1 MLHKRKDHLW
11 QRQAARSANVHPAPT
26 AQSTPP
32 WTQHPTLTALHPSLQ
47 ITADCWALLA
57 APDGTSRKEHYL
69 PKGEREPDTAYRK
82 RLDAARPSGFF
93 RDALRTYAGMLSRGS
108 WLSLPASLSSVLTDV
123 DGRGTDLGV
132 FLAAVDLL
140 VLRDGAA
147 LVLVLPPEHSWPSEG
162 DRQEALRRGDRLSLP
177 RLQLVPRANCLYW
190 ELPVSYGLPGR
201 IIWREPV
208 NRPMSAEPVGS
219 EGAVAE
225 QINALLGDAD
235 APDRWHYRSLSLLTT
250 GDTTKG
256 GTTKGGAVTGLQ
268 LAHHP
273 VCADPQATSGWRCDD
288 PVVTIF
294 EGIHRLPACWYTSD
308 GSAFGEGDLP
318 HLGLAHQYLNH
329 FRCKSEY
336 EELLSRTALPV
347 GVRKGMVDAMGNSQ
361 AGPVVLGP
369 NTCMDLPA
377 DASFEFVEI
386 RARSLAEHR
395 AWLQILDDTM
405 RRDAL
410 IPSQNRG
417 AARTEMEISLTA
429 SQSYALLQA
438 MAIQKAS
445 LFSTL
450 LQHWCALTG
459 EPLTPGAGLQ
469 VTVSPLTPPIQPQ
482 PQVKEWIE
490 LFDKGVIS
498 REELRHQLALATA
511 NAISSPTLDD
521 SPATR
526 AGEGSQAPEPRSVD
540 GSEPLPLRQEESAA
554 PAAA

>member
-1 MLHKRKDHLW
+1 MLPLATPDTAVSHAPWL
-11 QRQAARSANVHPAPT
+11 QHPA
-26 AQSTPP
+26 
-32 WTQHPTLTALHPSLQ
+32 LTALQLSLR
-47 ITADCWALLA
+47 ITTDCWALLA
-57 APDGTSRKEHYL
+57 APDGSSRKEHYL
-69 PKGEREPDTAYRK
+69 PKGEREPDNAYRK

-108 WLSLPASLSSVLTDV
+108 WISLPASLSSVLTDV

-132 FLAAVDLL
+132 FLAAADLL

-177 RLQLVPRANCLYW
+177 RLQLVPRANCLNW

-208 NRPMSAEPVGS
+208 NRPISGEPAGP

-235 APDRWHYRSLSLLTT
+235 APDRWHYRSLQLLTT
-250 GDTTKG
+250 GDPTKG
-256 GTTKGGAVTGLQ
+256 GTARGGAVTGLQ

-273 VCADPQATSGWRCDD
+273 VCADLQATSGWRCDD
-288 PVVTIF
+288 PVVTTF

-369 NTCMDLPA
+369 NTCMDLPS

-459 EPLTPGAGLQ
+459 ETLTPGAGLQ

-526 AGEGSQAPEPRSVD
+526 AGEGSQAPDPRAPE
-540 GSEPLPLRQEESAA
+540 GSAPVPLRQEESAA

>member
-1 MLHKRKDHLW
+1 MPPT
-11 QRQAARSANVHPAPT
+11 PALPAT
-26 AQSTPP
+26 GPYAP
-32 WTQHPTLTALHPSLQ
+32 WTQHPTLTSLRPSLQ
-47 ITADCWALLA
+47 ITSDCWALLA
-57 APDGTSRKEHYL
+57 ASDGSSRKEHYL

-93 RDALRTYAGMLSRGS
+93 REALRTYAGMLSRGS
-108 WLSLPASLSSVLTDV
+108 WISLPASLSSLLTDV

-132 FLAAVDLL
+132 FLAAADLL

-177 RLQLVPRANCLYW
+177 RLQLVPRANCLNW

-201 IIWREPV
+201 IVWREPV
-208 NRPMSAEPVGS
+208 NRPIIAEPNGP
-219 EGAVAE
+219 EGAVIK
-225 QINALLGDAD
+225 QITSLLGDAD
-235 APDRWHYRSLSLLTT
+235 APDRWHYRSLQLLTT
-250 GDTTKG
+250 GDATKG
-256 GTTKGGAVTGLQ
+256 GNARGVAVSGLQ

-273 VCADPQATSGWRCDD
+273 VCADPQATSGWRCDE
-288 PVVTIF
+288 PVATTY

-369 NTCMDLPA
+369 NTCMDLPS

-450 LQHWCALTG
+450 LQHWCSLSG
-459 EPLTPGAGLQ
+459 ELLDPGAGLQ

-490 LFDKGVIS
+490 LYDKGVIS

-526 AGEGSQAPEPRSVD
+526 AGEVGLAPAPTTPV
-540 GSEPLPLRQEESAA
+540 PLRQEETAA
-554 PAAA
+554 PAAS

>member
-1 MLHKRKDHLW
+1 VPSNSISAAATVHAPW
-11 QRQAARSANVHPAPT
+11 QA
-26 AQSTPP
+26 
-32 WTQHPTLTALHPSLQ
+32 HPTLIALRDSLQ

-57 APDGTSRKEHYL
+57 APDGSSRKEYYL
-69 PKGEREPDTAYRK
+69 PKGEREPETAYRK

-108 WLSLPASLSSVLTDV
+108 WISLPASLSSVLTDV

-132 FLAAVDLL
+132 FLAAADLL

-177 RLQLVPRANCLYW
+177 RLQLVPRVNCLNW

-201 IIWREPV
+201 IVWREPV
-208 NRPMSAEPVGS
+208 SRPISAEPAGS
-219 EGAVAE
+219 EGPVTE
-225 QINALLGDAD
+225 QIQALLGDAD
-235 APDRWHYRSLSLLTT
+235 APDRWHYRSLQLLTA
-250 GDTTKG
+250 GE
-256 GTTKGGAVTGLQ
+256 AITGLQ

-273 VCADPQATSGWRCDD
+273 ICADPQASSGWRCDE
-288 PVVTIF
+288 PVMTTY
-294 EGIHRLPACWYTSD
+294 EGISRLPACWYTSD
-308 GSAFGEGDLP
+308 GSGFGEGDLP

-459 EPLTPGAGLQ
+459 EPLDPGAGLQ

-526 AGEGSQAPEPRSVD
+526 AGEAT
-540 GSEPLPLRQEESAA
+540 SAA
-554 PAAA
+554 PAVSPRPPRQEEPDAATAAA

>member
-1 MLHKRKDHLW
+1 VHLDPTERATLRYAPW
-11 QRQAARSANVHPAPT
+11 VHNPILAAL
-26 AQSTPP
+26 Q
-32 WTQHPTLTALHPSLQ
+32 PSLQ

-57 APDGTSRKEHYL
+57 APDGSCRRERYL
-69 PKGEREPDTAYRK
+69 PKGEREPETAYRK

-108 WLSLPASLSSVLTDV
+108 WISLPASLSSVITDV

-132 FLAAVDLL
+132 FLAAADLL

-147 LVLVLPPEHSWPSEG
+147 LVVLLPPEHSWPSEG

-177 RLQLVPRANCLYW
+177 RLQLIPRANCLNW

-201 IIWREPV
+201 IVWREPV
-208 NRPMSAEPVGS
+208 NRPIGAETPGT
-219 EGAVAE
+219 EGAVTE

-235 APDRWHYRSLSLLTT
+235 APDRWYYRSLQLLTT

-256 GTTKGGAVTGLQ
+256 GTARSGAVTGLQ
-268 LAHHP
+268 MAHHP
-273 VCADPQATSGWRCDD
+273 VCTDPQATSGWRCDE
-288 PVVTIF
+288 PVATTY

-450 LQHWCALTG
+450 LQHWTALTG
-459 EPLTPGAGLQ
+459 EPLDPGAGLQ

-511 NAISSPTLDD
+511 NTISSPTLDD

-526 AGEGSQAPEPRSVD
+526 AGEGSRAPEPRAPES
-540 GSEPLPLRQEESAA
+540 SAPMPLRQEESAA

>member
-1 MLHKRKDHLW
+1 MAVAQALHL
-11 QRQAARSANVHPAPT
+11 Q
-26 AQSTPP
+26 P
-32 WTQHPTLTALHPSLQ
+32 WLIHPTLSALQLALQ

-57 APDGTSRKEHYL
+57 APDGSSRKEHYL

-132 FLAAVDLL
+132 FLAAADLL

-177 RLQLVPRANCLYW
+177 RLQLVPRANCLNW
-190 ELPVSYGLPGR
+190 ELPISYGLPGR

-208 NRPMSAEPVGS
+208 NRPISAESTGA
-219 EGAVAE
+219 EGAVTE

-235 APDRWHYRSLSLLTT
+235 APDRWHYRSLQLLTAS
-250 GDTTKG
+250 D
-256 GTTKGGAVTGLQ
+256 AVTGLQ

-273 VCADPQATSGWRCDD
+273 VCADPQARQGWRCDN
-288 PVVTIF
+288 PVVTTY
-294 EGIHRLPACWYTSD
+294 EGIQRLPACWYTSD
-308 GSAFGEGDLP
+308 GSGFGEGDLP

-450 LQHWCALTG
+450 LQHWTALTG
-459 EPLTPGAGLQ
+459 EPLDSAAGLQ

-490 LFDKGVIS
+490 LYDKDVIS

-526 AGEGSQAPEPRSVD
+526 AGEGSAPPTAEP
-540 GSEPLPLRQEESAA
+540 EAA
-554 PAAA
+554 QPPMD

>member
-1 MLHKRKDHLW
+1 ML
-11 QRQAARSANVHPAPT
+11 PAP
-26 AQSTPP
+26 ALPASAPCTP
-32 WTQHPTLTALHPSLQ
+32 WAHHPTLTSLHPCLQ

-57 APDGTSRKEHYL
+57 APDGTSRKEQYL

-108 WLSLPASLSSVLTDV
+108 WISLPTSLSSVLTDV

-132 FLAAVDLL
+132 FLAAADLL

-162 DRQEALRRGDRLSLP
+162 DRQESLRRGDRLSLP
-177 RLQLVPRANCLYW
+177 RLQLVPRANCLNW

-201 IIWREPV
+201 IVWREPV
-208 NRPMSAEPVGS
+208 NRPMSAEPAGP

-225 QINALLGDAD
+225 QITSLLGDAD
-235 APDRWHYRSLSLLTT
+235 APDRWQYRSLQLVTA
-250 GDTTKG
+250 GD
-256 GTTKGGAVTGLQ
+256 AVIGMQ

-273 VCADPQATSGWRCDD
+273 ICADPQATSGWRCDD
-288 PVVTIF
+288 PVVTTF

-369 NTCMDLPA
+369 NTCMDLPS

-459 EPLTPGAGLQ
+459 ETLTPGAGLQ

-526 AGEGSQAPEPRSVD
+526 AVESNPSPVA
-540 GSEPLPLRQEESAA
+540 LRQEATEAA
-554 PAAA
+554 PAAT

>member
-1 MLHKRKDHLW
+1 M
-11 QRQAARSANVHPAPT
+11 HPAPALPAT
-26 AQSTPP
+26 GPYAP
-32 WTQHPTLTALHPSLQ
+32 WTQHSTLTVLGASLQ
-47 ITADCWALLA
+47 ITADCWALLS
-57 APDGTSRKEHYL
+57 APDGSSRKDHYL
-69 PKGEREPDTAYRK
+69 PKGEREPETAYRK

-108 WLSLPASLSSVLTDV
+108 WISLPASLSSVLTDV

-132 FLAAVDLL
+132 FLAAADLL

-162 DRQEALRRGDRLSLP
+162 DRQDALRRGDRLSLP
-177 RLQLVPRANCLYW
+177 RLQLVPRANCLNW
-190 ELPVSYGLPGR
+190 ELPVSYGLPGQ

-208 NRPMSAEPVGS
+208 NRPISAEPAGP

-235 APDRWHYRSLSLLTT
+235 APDRWHYRSLQLITA
-250 GDTTKG
+250 D
-256 GTTKGGAVTGLQ
+256 AVTGLQ

-273 VCADPQATSGWRCDD
+273 LCADPQATSGWRCDE
-288 PVVTIF
+288 PVATTY
-294 EGIHRLPACWYTSD
+294 EGITRLPACWYTSD

-490 LFDKGVIS
+490 LYDKGVIS

-526 AGEGSQAPEPRSVD
+526 AGEGSSAPDPRSPV
-540 GSEPLPLRQEESAA
+540 SSAPVPFRQEELAV

>member
-1 MLHKRKDHLW
+1 LPVSDP
-11 QRQAARSANVHPAPT
+11 SSNVCF
-26 AQSTPP
+26 PP
-32 WTQHPTLTALHPSLQ
+32 WSEHPTLSALRSSLQ
-47 ITADCWALLA
+47 ITADCWNLLL
-57 APDGTSRKEHYL
+57 APDGISRKEHYL

-82 RLDAARPSGFF
+82 RLDSARPSGFF

-108 WLSLPASLSSVLTDV
+108 WISLPASLSSVLTDV

-132 FLAAVDLL
+132 FLAAADLL

-147 LVLVLPPEHSWPSEG
+147 LVLVVPPEHSWPSEG

-177 RLQLVPRANCLYW
+177 RLQLVPRANCLNW

-201 IIWREPV
+201 IVWREPV
-208 NRPMSAEPVGS
+208 NQASSHEADTAEAPGTA
-219 EGAVAE
+219 EAVHQ
-225 QINALLGDAD
+225 QIQALLGDAD
-235 APDRWHYRSLSLLTT
+235 APDRWLYRSLALITS
-250 GDTTKG
+250 GD
-256 GTTKGGAVTGLQ
+256 AVIGMQ
-268 LAHHP
+268 VAHHP
-273 VCADPQATSGWRCDD
+273 VCIDPQASSGWRCED
-288 PVVTIF
+288 PVASTF
-294 EGIHRLPACWYTSD
+294 EGIQRLPACWYTSD
-308 GSAFGEGDLP
+308 GSAFGDGELP

-459 EPLTPGAGLQ
+459 ETLTPGAGLQ
-469 VTVSPLTPPIQPQ
+469 VTVSPLTPLTPPIQPQ

-526 AGEGSQAPEPRSVD
+526 AGEGGPATGGKAPAPTGPATAPPE
-540 GSEPLPLRQEESAA
+540 PLRQQEAA
-554 PAAA
+554 VASTA

>member
-1 MLHKRKDHLW
+1 VPPASVLP
-11 QRQAARSANVHPAPT
+11 AAPHN
-26 AQSTPP
+26 P
-32 WTQHPTLTALHPSLQ
+32 WSQHPTLKSLQPSLQ

-57 APDGTSRKEHYL
+57 AQDGSSRKEHYL
-69 PKGEREPDTAYRK
+69 PKGEREPETAYRK

-108 WLSLPASLSSVLTDV
+108 WLNLPSSLSSVLTDV

-132 FLAAVDLL
+132 FLAAADLL

-177 RLQLVPRANCLYW
+177 RLQLVPRANCLNW

-201 IIWREPV
+201 IIWREPL
-208 NRPMSAEPVGS
+208 NRPISSEVLGS
-219 EGAVAE
+219 EGAVTE
-225 QINALLGDAD
+225 QINALLGAAD
-235 APDRWHYRSLSLLTT
+235 APDRWHYRSLQLLTT

-256 GTTKGGAVTGLQ
+256 GTTRGGEAITGLQ

-273 VCADPQATSGWRCDD
+273 ICADPQASSGWRCDE
-288 PVVTIF
+288 PVVTTY
-294 EGIHRLPACWYTSD
+294 EGIQRLPACWYTSD

-369 NTCMDLPA
+369 NTCMDLPS

-459 EPLTPGAGLQ
+459 EVLISGAGLQ

-490 LFDKGVIS
+490 LYDKGVIS

-526 AGEGSQAPEPRSVD
+526 AGEGGDAPID
-540 GSEPLPLRQEESAA
+540 Q
-554 PAAA
+554 AAAVQPPID

>member
-1 MLHKRKDHLW
+1 VLTATKP
-11 QRQAARSANVHPAPT
+11 QAATSHV
-26 AQSTPP
+26 P
-32 WTQHPTLTALHPSLQ
+32 WTQHPGLIPLGPSLQ

-57 APDGTSRKEHYL
+57 APDGSSRKERYL
-69 PKGEREPDTAYRK
+69 PKGEREPETAYRK

-108 WLSLPASLSSVLTDV
+108 WISLPGSLSSVLTDV

-132 FLAAVDLL
+132 FLAAADLL

-177 RLQLVPRANCLYW
+177 RMQLVPRANCLNW

-208 NRPMSAEPVGS
+208 NRPISAEPPGS
-219 EGAVAE
+219 EGAVTE
-225 QINALLGDAD
+225 QVNALLGDAD
-235 APDRWHYRSLSLLTT
+235 TPDRWHYRSLELLTT
-250 GDTTKG
+250 GNTAKG
-256 GTTKGGAVTGLQ
+256 GTARGGTITGLQ

-273 VCADPQATSGWRCDD
+273 VCADPQATTGWRCDE
-288 PVVTIF
+288 PVVTTF

-459 EPLTPGAGLQ
+459 EPLDPRAGLQ

-521 SPATR
+521 SPATK
-526 AGEGSQAPEPRSVD
+526 AGEGRQAPEPRAAES
-540 GSEPLPLRQEESAA
+540 SAPLPLRQEESAA

>member
-1 MLHKRKDHLW
+1 
-11 QRQAARSANVHPAPT
+11 
-26 AQSTPP
+26 
-32 WTQHPTLTALHPSLQ
+32 
-47 ITADCWALLA
+47 
-57 APDGTSRKEHYL
+57 
-69 PKGEREPDTAYRK
+69 
-82 RLDAARPSGFF
+82 
-93 RDALRTYAGMLSRGS
+93 
-108 WLSLPASLSSVLTDV
+108 
-123 DGRGTDLGV
+123 
-132 FLAAVDLL
+132 
-140 VLRDGAA
+140 
-147 LVLVLPPEHSWPSEG
+147 
-162 DRQEALRRGDRLSLP
+162 
-177 RLQLVPRANCLYW
+177 
-190 ELPVSYGLPGR
+190 
-201 IIWREPV
+201 
-208 NRPMSAEPVGS
+208 
-219 EGAVAE
+219 
-225 QINALLGDAD
+225 
-235 APDRWHYRSLSLLTT
+235 
-250 GDTTKG
+250 
-256 GTTKGGAVTGLQ
+256 
-268 LAHHP
+268 
-273 VCADPQATSGWRCDD
+273 
-288 PVVTIF
+288 
-294 EGIHRLPACWYTSD
+294 
-308 GSAFGEGDLP
+308 
-318 HLGLAHQYLNH
+318 
-329 FRCKSEY
+329 
-336 EELLSRTALPV
+336 
-347 GVRKGMVDAMGNSQ
+347 MVDAMGNSQ

-369 NTCMDLPA
+369 NTCMDLPS

-450 LQHWCALTG
+450 LQHWTALTG

-490 LFDKGVIS
+490 LYDKGVIS

-526 AGEGSQAPEPRSVD
+526 AGEGSSAPDPRSPV
-540 GSEPLPLRQEESAA
+540 SSAPVPLRQEESAA

>member
-1 MLHKRKDHLW
+1 MLPV
-11 QRQAARSANVHPAPT
+11 AALHTAAISA
-26 AQSTPP
+26 P
-32 WTQHPTLTALHPSLQ
+32 WTTHSTLTALQPSLQ

-57 APDGTSRKEHYL
+57 AHDGSSRKDHYL
-69 PKGEREPDTAYRK
+69 PKGEREPETAYRK

-108 WLSLPASLSSVLTDV
+108 WVSLPASLSSVLTDV

-132 FLAAVDLL
+132 FLAAADLL
-140 VLRDGAA
+140 VLRDGSA
-147 LVLVLPPEHSWPSEG
+147 LVLVLPPDHSWPSEG
-162 DRQEALRRGDRLSLP
+162 DRQDALRRGDRLSLP
-177 RLQLVPRANCLYW
+177 RFQLVPRANCLNW

-201 IIWREPV
+201 IVWRELV
-208 NRPMSAEPVGS
+208 DRPASSEPTGP
-219 EGAVAE
+219 ETAVAE

-235 APDRWHYRSLSLLTT
+235 APDRWRYRSLSLLTA
-250 GDTTKG
+250 GES
-256 GTTKGGAVTGLQ
+256 VTGLQ

-273 VCADPQATSGWRCDD
+273 VCADPQASSGWRCDD
-288 PVVTIF
+288 PIATTY

-308 GSAFGEGDLP
+308 GSAFGDGELP

-369 NTCMDLPA
+369 NTCMDLPS

-459 EPLTPGAGLQ
+459 ETLTPGAGLQ

-490 LFDKGVIS
+490 LYDKGVIT

-526 AGEGSQAPEPRSVD
+526 AGEGPETA
-540 GSEPLPLRQEESAA
+540 GSAA
-554 PAAA
+554 TPQPA

>member
-1 MLHKRKDHLW
+1 
-11 QRQAARSANVHPAPT
+11 V
-26 AQSTPP
+26 
-32 WTQHPTLTALHPSLQ
+32 
-47 ITADCWALLA
+47 TADCWNLLA
-57 APDGTSRKEHYL
+57 APDGSSRKETYL
-69 PKGEREPDTAYRK
+69 PQGEREPRTAYEK
-82 RLDAARPSGFF
+82 RLAAARPSGFF

-108 WLSLPASLSSVLTDV
+108 WLQLPASLNRVLTDV

-132 FLAAVDLL
+132 FLAAADLL

-147 LVLVLPPEHSWPSEG
+147 LVLVLPPEHGWPSEG
-162 DRQEALRRGDRLSLP
+162 DRQQALRRGDRLSLP
-177 RLQLVPRANCLYW
+177 RLQLVPRGNVLDW
-190 ELPVSYGLPGR
+190 ELPASAGLPQR
-201 IIWREPV
+201 ITWREPLH
-208 NRPMSAEPVGS
+208 RPHGV
-219 EGAVAE
+219 AVPGTETAVRE
-225 QINALLGDAD
+225 QIEALLGDGD
-235 APDRWHYRSLSLLTT
+235 SPHRWRYRSLRLPT
-250 GDTTKG
+250 GTDSC
-256 GTTKGGAVTGLQ
+256 AAAEVVD
-268 LAHHP
+268 HP
-273 VCADPQATSGWRCDD
+273 VTADPQAPGGWRSEESL
-288 PVVTIF
+288 TRY
-294 EGIHRLPACWYTSD
+294 EGLNVLPACWYTSD

-347 GVRKGMVDAMGNSQ
+347 GVRKGMVDALGHTS

-369 NTCMDLPA
+369 NTCMDLPEG
-377 DASFEFVEI
+377 ASFEFVEI

-429 SQSYALLQA
+429 SQSYALLQS

-450 LQHWCALTG
+450 LGHWCALTG
-459 EPLTPGAGLQ
+459 EMLEPGAGLQ

-482 PQVKEWIE
+482 PKVSEWIE
-490 LFDKGVIS
+490 LHERGVIS
-498 REELRHQLALATA
+498 TEELRHQLALATA

-521 SPATR
+521 SPAPR
-526 AGEGSQAPEPRSVD
+526 SGEAPEVQAPAVQAP
-540 GSEPLPLRQEESAA
+540 GSALPARQQRA
-554 PAAA
+554 